1 MAWSDFIIKLNIR
14 LIKYMARGGRGRR
27 GGGPDYMDIVDM
39 HIAVMQ
45 ELLMVNSGMLTSTGT

>member
-1 MAWSDFIIKLNIR
+1 
-14 LIKYMARGGRGRR
+14 MARGGRGRR